1 MLEFIARNKVLLI
14 LFAIWYA
21 VGSLSPLIFYGLGF
35 VSIVLL
41 WRRAL
46 FFEILLG
53 FLFILLL
60 SDNLRYT
67 TDFAKSFKNVYIVL
81 LSAIAI
87 LERRRF
93 GLDMEIIRYFI
104 PFFIVATISLAFS
117 PQMFTSFQKTLSYA
131 LILFSAPQFLIFSF
145 KERGPIIVKDIIF
158 LGVFMILVGFAIRFV
173 NPGWVI
179 SHGGR
184 FRGLFGN
191 PNGMGIFIILLFGI
205 TLIARDYFKAL
216 LSKADLR
223 WILITLIG
231 ALILSGSRSALIA
244 VVLFYLFSRFY
255 KFSPFLGFILF
266 IAVSVGGEILSQNL
280 VPIVQALGLSDY
292 FRVETLE
299 DASGR
304 YIAWEFAWTA
314 IQENFWL
321 GRGFSFDE
329 WLMAEN
335 QDFLNDLGHQGGVH
349 NTYLIIWL
357 NTGIIGLLLFLR
369 AYLLMAIKGSK
380 NSALSFPFLWM
391 VLFSIMLEPWLA
403 ASLNPFTI
411 LFLIGLVI
419 LTNPLFQPYHR
430 GELKSDEVI
439 NEKAV
444 LA

>member
-1 MLEFIARNKVLLI
+1 LFEFIARNKVLL
-14 LFAIWYA
+14 LVFAIWYA
-21 VGSLSPLIFYGLGF
+21 VGSVSPIAFFGLGF
-35 VSIVLL
+35 LSIVLF

-46 FFEILLG
+46 FFEIFLG
-53 FLFILLL
+53 FIFILLL

-67 TDFAKSFKNVYIVL
+67 TDFAKTFKNLYIVL

-93 GLDMEIIRYFI
+93 GIDLDVLRYFI
-104 PFFIVATISLAFS
+104 PFLMVAVVSLAYS

-131 LILFSAPQFLIFSF
+131 LILFAAPQFLIFSF
-145 KERGPIIVKDIIF
+145 KERGPVVVKDIIY
-158 LGVFMILVGFAIRFV
+158 LGVFMILVGFLIRFID
-173 NPGWVI
+173 PGWVI

-191 PNGMGIFIILLFGI
+191 PNGMGIFIILLFAL

-216 LSKADLR
+216 ITKSDMR
-223 WILITLIG
+223 WIFITILG
-231 ALILSGSRSALIA
+231 ALVLSGSRSALIA

-266 IAVSVGGEILSQNL
+266 IAVSVGAEILSQNL

-304 YIAWEFAWTA
+304 YIAWEFAWDA
-314 IQENFWL
+314 IQDNFWL

-329 WLMAEN
+329 WLMREN

-369 AYLLMAIKGSK
+369 GYVVLAIKGAK
-380 NSALSFPFLWM
+380 NSAMAFPLFWM

-430 GELKSDEVI
+430 GELKSDEI
-439 NEKAV
+439 IDEKTV

>member
-1 MLEFIARNKVLLI
+1 LLLFI
-14 LFAIWYA
+14 IWYA
-21 VGSLSPLIFYGLGF
+21 IGSISPLAFYGVGLL
-35 VSIVLL
+35 SIVLL

-53 FLFILLL
+53 FIFILLL

-67 TDFAKSFKNVYIVL
+67 TDFAKTFKNVYIVL
-81 LSAIAI
+81 LSAIAV

-93 GLDMEIIRYFI
+93 GIDLTILRYFL
-104 PFFIVATISLAFS
+104 PFLLLAVISMANS

-131 LILFSAPQFLIFSF
+131 LILFAAPQFLIYSF
-145 KERGPIIVKDIIF
+145 KDRGPIVIKDIIY
-158 LGVFMILVGFAIRFV
+158 LGVFMIVTGFLIRFV
-173 NPGWVI
+173 DPNWVT

-191 PNGMGIFIILLFGI
+191 PNGLGIFIILIFAL

-216 LSKADLR
+216 FTKADLR
-223 WILITLIG
+223 WILITLVL
-231 ALILSGSRSALIA
+231 ALVMSGSRSALIA

-266 IAVSVGGEILSQNL
+266 LAVSVGAEILSQNL
-280 VPIVQALGLSDY
+280 VPIVQGLGLSDY

-304 YIAWEFAWTA
+304 YIAWEFAWES
-314 IQENFWL
+314 IQENYWL

-329 WLMAEN
+329 WLMREN

-369 AYLLMAIKGSK
+369 GYLILAIKGTK
-380 NSALSFPFLWM
+380 NSAMSFPLLWM

-411 LFLIGLVI
+411 LFLFGLVI

-430 GELKSDEVI
+430 GELKSDEII
-439 NEKAV
+439 NEEAV

>member
-1 MLEFIARNKVLLI
+1 LLLFI
-14 LFAIWYA
+14 IWYA
-21 VGSLSPLIFYGLGF
+21 IGSISPLAFYGVGLL
-35 VSIVLL
+35 SIVLL

-53 FLFILLL
+53 FIFILLL

-67 TDFAKSFKNVYIVL
+67 TDFAKTFKNVYIVL
-81 LSAIAI
+81 LSAIAV

-93 GLDMEIIRYFI
+93 GIDLTILRYFL
-104 PFFIVATISLAFS
+104 PFLLLAVISMANS

-131 LILFSAPQFLIFSF
+131 LILFAAPQFLIYSF
-145 KERGPIIVKDIIF
+145 KDRGPIVIKDIIY
-158 LGVFMILVGFAIRFV
+158 LGVFMIVTGFLIRFV
-173 NPGWVI
+173 DPNWVT

-191 PNGMGIFIILLFGI
+191 PNGLGIFIILIFAL

-216 LSKADLR
+216 FTKADLR
-223 WILITLIG
+223 WILITLVL
-231 ALILSGSRSALIA
+231 ALVMSGSRSALIA

-266 IAVSVGGEILSQNL
+266 LAVSVGAEILSQNL
-280 VPIVQALGLSDY
+280 VPIVQGLGLSDY

-304 YIAWEFAWTA
+304 YIAWEFAWES
-314 IQENFWL
+314 IQENYWL

-329 WLMAEN
+329 WLMHEN

-357 NTGIIGLLLFLR
+357 NTGIVGLLLFLR
-369 AYLLMAIKGSK
+369 GYLILAIKGAK
-380 NSALSFPFLWM
+380 NSAMSFPLLWM

-411 LFLIGLVI
+411 LFLFGLVI

-430 GELKSDEVI
+430 GELKSDEII
-439 NEKAV
+439 NEEAV

>member
-1 MLEFIARNKVLLI
+1 M
-14 LFAIWYA
+14 
-21 VGSLSPLIFYGLGF
+21 IFYGLGF
-35 VSIVLL
+35 LSIVLL

-46 FFEILLG
+46 FFEIFLG
-53 FLFILLL
+53 FIFILLL

-93 GLDMEIIRYFI
+93 GLDLEILRYFI
-104 PFFIVATISLAFS
+104 PFFIVAVVSMAAS
-117 PQMFTSFQKTLSYA
+117 PQIFTSFQKTLSYA

-145 KERGPIIVKDIIF
+145 RVRGPTVVKDIIF
-158 LGVFMILVGFAIRFV
+158 LGVFMILIGFAIRFID
-173 NPGWVI
+173 PGWVI

-266 IAVSVGGEILSQNL
+266 IAVSIGAEILSQNL

-304 YIAWEFAWTA
+304 YIAWEFAWNA

-335 QDFLNDLGHQGGVH
+335 QDLLNDLGHQGGVH

-369 AYLLMAIKGSK
+369 AYLLMAIKGAK

-419 LTNPLFQPYHR
+419 LTNPLFQPYHK

>member
-1 MLEFIARNKVLLI
+1 VLLL

-21 VGSLSPLIFYGLGF
+21 VGSVSPLVFYGVGF
-35 VSIVLL
+35 LSVILL

-53 FLFILLL
+53 FIFIVLL

-67 TDFAKSFKNVYIVL
+67 TDFAKSFKNVYIL
-81 LSAIAI
+81 LLTAIAI

-93 GLDMEIIRYFI
+93 GIDFEVLKYFI
-104 PFFIVATISLAFS
+104 PFLLVAIISMANS
-117 PQMFTSFQKTLSYA
+117 PQIFTSFQKTLSYS
-131 LILFSAPQFLIFSF
+131 LILFAAPQFLIFSF
-145 KERGPIIVKDIIF
+145 KDKGPIILKDIIY
-158 LGVFMILVGFAIRFV
+158 LGVFMIFVGFIMRFFD
-173 NPGWVI
+173 PGWVI

-184 FRGLFGN
+184 FRALFGN
-191 PNGMGIFIILLFGI
+191 PNGLGIFIILLFAL
-205 TLIARDYFKAL
+205 TLICRDYFRAL
-216 LSKADLR
+216 FSKADLR
-223 WILITLIG
+223 WILITLVA
-231 ALILSGSRSALIA
+231 ALLMSGSRSALIA

-266 IAVSVGGEILSQNL
+266 VAVSIGAEILSQNL
-280 VPIVQALGLSDY
+280 VPIVQGLGLSDY
-292 FRVETLE
+292 FRIETLE

-304 YIAWEFAWTA
+304 YIAWEFAWEA
-314 IQENFWL
+314 IQDNFWL

-329 WLMAEN
+329 WLMSKN

-357 NTGIIGLLLFLR
+357 NTGIIGLLLFIR
-369 AYLLMAIKGSK
+369 GYLLLAIKGAK
-380 NSALSFPFLWM
+380 NSAMSFPLLWM

-403 ASLNPFTI
+403 ASLNPFTV

-430 GELKSDEVI
+430 GEMKSDEII
-439 NEKAV
+439 NEETV

>member
-1 MLEFIARNKVLLI
+1 MLLFI
-14 LFAIWYA
+14 IWYA
-21 VGSLSPLIFYGLGF
+21 VGSISPLAFFGVGLL
-35 VSIVLL
+35 SIVLL

-53 FLFILLL
+53 FIFILLL

-67 TDFAKSFKNVYIVL
+67 TDFAKTFKNVYIVL
-81 LSAIAI
+81 LSAIAV

-93 GLDMEIIRYFI
+93 GIDLTVLRYFL
-104 PFFIVATISLAFS
+104 PFLLIAVISMANS
-117 PQMFTSFQKTLSYA
+117 PQMFTSFQKTLSYS
-131 LILFSAPQFLIFSF
+131 LILFAAPQFLIYSF
-145 KERGPIIVKDIIF
+145 KDKGPIVIKDIIY
-158 LGVFMILVGFAIRFV
+158 LGVFMILMGFLIRFV
-173 NPGWVI
+173 DPNWVI

-191 PNGMGIFIILLFGI
+191 PNGLGIFIILIFAL

-216 LSKADLR
+216 FTKTDLR
-223 WILITLIG
+223 WILITLVL
-231 ALILSGSRSALIA
+231 ALVMSGSRSALIA

-266 IAVSVGGEILSQNL
+266 LAVSVGAEILSQNL

-304 YIAWEFAWTA
+304 YIAWEFAWDS
-314 IQENFWL
+314 IQENYWL

-369 AYLLMAIKGSK
+369 GYLVLAIKGAK
-380 NSALSFPFLWM
+380 NSAMSFPLLWM

-411 LFLIGLVI
+411 LFLFGLVI

-430 GELKSDEVI
+430 GELKSDEII
-439 NEKAV
+439 NEEAV